1 MKEILILL
9 APQWWAFKNRI
20 LRFDRTL
27 YFRTFFLLIFGGGFW
42 GGSIVLLSHALSRLQ
57 SLSPDAGRI
66 LTLKGLSLFILI
78 SFFILMFSGIITAIS
93 RFYLSQELPMLLSFP
108 VSRGKIYAAK
118 WIETL
123 ISASWMVLLFGIPVF
138 FAFGL
143 QFLVNAWYYPWL
155 LFILAVFVTIPV
167 GIGIWLTILIMSVL
181 PARRGKSLFVFLGFL
196 IFALL
201 YMLVRFMRPERLI
214 NPEWFANLTMFLAG
228 MQAPASPFLPSMWA
242 AEALGPFFH
251 TGEGT
256 PVFYAVLLASTGA
269 AMMVFGYWTFEALYA
284 AGWLKAQEGKKVF
297 FTLSET
303 SVQNRRWLSIFGIC
317 RIIRFLIYKM
327 SGKVRRALSEKD
339 ILLFIRDEGQWS
351 QIPLL
356 VTLII
361 IYLFSI
367 KALPLEWGTLVGL
380 GIKYMVAFLNIGL
393 VGVVMASIAVRFLY
407 PSVSLEGRAFWLI
420 RTAPISIRTFL
431 WNKFLV
437 NFIPMLFLT
446 LLLTGI
452 STFFLHVKTWM
463 VMISMGTGV
472 LLAASITGLSV
483 GMGAAYPNFEAE
495 NLSQVSTGLRG
506 TYYMLLA
513 LLLILSTI
521 ALESVPTIGIFLGE
535 VSKETLLTRA
545 KVVIGLFFAAVLLLN
560 MLFLYLP
567 MRIGERRLEGE

>member
-42 GGSIVLLSHALSRLQ
+42 GGSIVLLGKALSRLER
-57 SLSPDAGRI
+57 LSQDAGRI
-66 LTLKGLSLFILI
+66 LTLKGLSLFILV
-78 SFFILMFSGIITAIS
+78 SFFILMFSGLITAIS
-93 RFYLSQELPMLLSFP
+93 RFYLSQELPMMLSFP
-108 VSRGKIYAAK
+108 ISRGKIYAAK

-143 QFLVNAWYYPWL
+143 QFHVNAWYYPWL
-155 LFILAVFVTIPV
+155 LFILVLFVTIPV
-167 GIGIWLTILIMSVL
+167 GIGIWLTILLMSVL

-196 IFALL
+196 IFGLL

-214 NPEWFANLTMFLAG
+214 NPEWFANLTMFLAD
-228 MQAPASPFLPSMWA
+228 MQAPASVFLPSMWT

-284 AGWLKAQEGKKVF
+284 AGWLKAQEGKKVL
-297 FTLSET
+297 FTLHET
-303 SVQNRRWLSIFGIC
+303 AAVHDGWFSVLGIY
-317 RIIRFLIYKM
+317 RVLRFMIHKTA
-327 SGKVRRALSEKD
+327 GGARRALSEKD

-356 VTLII
+356 ITLVV

-420 RTAPISIRTFL
+420 RTAPVSIRTFL

-446 LLLTGI
+446 LLLMGV
-452 STFFLHVKTWM
+452 STFFLHVKAWM
-463 VMISMGTGV
+463 VILSAVTGAV
-472 LLAASITGLSV
+472 LAASITGLSV
-483 GMGAAYPNFEAE
+483 GMGAIHPNFEAE

-513 LLLILSTI
+513 LLLILGTI
-521 ALESVPTIGIFLGE
+521 ALEAIPTIGIFLGE
-535 VSKETLLTRA
+535 VSKGTLIPRA

-560 MLFLYLP
+560 VLFLYLP
-567 MRIGERRLEGE
+567 MRIGERRLSGE

>member
-9 APQWWAFKNRI
+9 APHWWAFKNRI
-20 LRFDRTL
+20 LRFDRAL
-27 YFRTFFLLIFGGGFW
+27 YFRTFFLVIFGGGFW
-42 GGSIVLLSHALSRLQ
+42 GGSIILLGKALSRLQ
-57 SLSPDAGRI
+57 SLSQDAGRI
-66 LTLKGLSLFILI
+66 LTLKGLSLFILV
-78 SFFILMFSGIITAIS
+78 SFFILMFSGMVTAIS
-93 RFYLSQELPMLLSFP
+93 RFYLSQELPMMLSFP

-143 QFLVNAWYYPWL
+143 QFHVNVWYYPWL
-155 LFILAVFVTIPV
+155 LFILTLFVAIPV
-167 GIGIWLTILIMSVL
+167 GIGIWLAILLMSVI
-181 PARRGKSLFVFLGFL
+181 PARRGKALFVFLGFL
-196 IFALL
+196 IFGLL

-214 NPEWFANLTMFLAG
+214 NPEWFANLTMFLAE
-228 MQAPASPFLPSMWA
+228 MQAPASPLLPSMWA

-256 PVFYAVLLASTGA
+256 PLFYAVLLASTGA

-284 AGWLKAQEGKKVF
+284 AGWLKAQEGNKAF
-297 FTLSET
+297 FTFTET
-303 SVQNRRWLSIFGIC
+303 SVKHVRWFSVHGIC
-317 RIIRFLIYKM
+317 RGLCFMIHKVI
-327 SGKVRRALSEKD
+327 SGVRRALFEKD

-356 VTLII
+356 VTLMV

-380 GIKYMVAFLNIGL
+380 SIKYMVAFLNIGL
-393 VGVVMASIAVRFLY
+393 VGIVMAAIAVRFLY
-407 PSVSLEGRAFWLI
+407 PFVSMEGRAFWLL

-431 WNKFLV
+431 WNKFMIG
-437 NFIPMLFLT
+437 FIPLFFLT
-446 LLLTGI
+446 LVLMGV
-452 STFFLHVKTWM
+452 STFFLHVKVWM
-463 VMISMGTGV
+463 VILSTVTGAV
-472 LLAASITGLSV
+472 LAASITGLSV
-483 GMGAAYPNFEAE
+483 GMGAIHPDFEAE

-506 TYYMLLA
+506 TAYMLFA
-513 LLLILSTI
+513 LLLIFGTI
-521 ALESVPTIGIFLGE
+521 ALEAIPTIGIFLGE
-535 VSKETLLTRA
+535 VSKGTLLPSA
-545 KVVIGLFFAAVLLLN
+545 KVIIGLFFAAALLLN